1 MSQQGVQK
9 KEFPVP
15 EIQAKGGDEGVQLG
29 IDLTLCPQDWL
40 PEATNKRIRFTARIY
55 TFNGDRGEWEYK
67 GEAGEKRTIKFSF
80 KDVSKEPGVC
90 MNFPAI
96 DRANNNPDLFFPEDG
111 YNAGLFAFSDDE
123 TDAAVNHACPTEIEN
138 PNDNAAHN
146 HHYKTATTTG
156 AVPEATIE
164 VRCEDYGACGTLQA
178 SAPDCKTLLP
188 REAGAGCSQREGL
201 NDVKIPRDADGNH
214 IADSA
219 PHDNVGAAANQDGD
233 NNPFGDGT
241 QGDGLTNYEEYRGF
255 IVKIGGGKG
264 HTRTRIDRKD
274 IFIRD
279 IDGLGTGYFS
289 ESGLEIHFI
298 PGAEY
303 YGGDS
308 PNVPPAGVLRTT
320 NPRAAGDRTQV
331 INFNSGYAHGG
342 DQHGLRLVTENL
354 QAARTVSG
362 FTFATDGK
370 NPGPPG
376 NINRIAINRDHIN
389 ARGIAHKLEKTIAHE
404 LGHAVCIRH
413 HGALTKDHNHEVD
426 PIGQGPSDHQKGI
439 TSGDNSCVM
448 RYDNVYPYWCN
459 HYYVKFLKTPCIHT
473 IFDSRN
479 VNSEVLPHPL
489 TFCDSDTGTGVNNQ
503 VNCGCINN
511 AKRGNCKSQI
521 RVKDW

>member
-1 MSQQGVQK
+1 MAQQ

-15 EIQAKGGDEGVQLG
+15 VIRGEEELEDGVRLG

-40 PEATNKRIRFTARIY
+40 PEATNKRVRFTAKIY
-55 TFNGDRGEWEYK
+55 TFKEESGEWEYK
-67 GEAGEKRTIKFSF
+67 GEAGEKRAIKFSF
-80 KDVSKEPGVC
+80 KDVSKEPGIC

-96 DRANNNPDLFFPEDG
+96 NQVNENPDLFFPDDG
-111 YNAGLFAFSDDE
+111 YNAGKFAFSDDE
-123 TDAAVNHACPTEIEN
+123 TDAVADHACLTAIEN

-156 AVPEATIE
+156 DVSEAAID
-164 VRCEDYGACGTLQA
+164 VRCEDYGAYGTIQV
-178 SAPDCKTLLP
+178 SAPDCSTLEP
-188 REAGAGCSQREGL
+188 REVGAGCSQREGS

-219 PHDNVGAAANQDGD
+219 PHDNGGAAANQDGD

-274 IFIRD
+274 VFIRD

-308 PNVPPAGVLRTT
+308 PDDPPLGRLGTS
-320 NPRAAGDRTQV
+320 NPRAADDRTQV

-342 DQHGLRLVTENL
+342 DQHGLRLVTGNL
-354 QAARTVSG
+354 RAGVRTVSG

-376 NINRIAINRDHIN
+376 NINRIAINRDYIN
-389 ARGIAHKLEKTIAHE
+389 TRGIAHKLEKTIAHE

-413 HGALTKDHNHEVD
+413 HGALTKDHNHEVN
-426 PIGQGPSDHQKGI
+426 PIGLGPSDHQKGV

-448 RYDNVYPYWCN
+448 RYDNVFTYWCS
-459 HYYVKFLKTPCIHT
+459 HYYVKFLKAPCVHT
-473 IFDSRN
+473 IYDPRN
-479 VNSEVLPHPL
+479 DGREVLPHPL
-489 TFCDSDTGTGVNNQ
+489 TFCDSDTGTGVNDQNA
-503 VNCGCINN
+503 CGCKNN
-511 AKRGNCKSQI
+511 AKLGNCKSQI